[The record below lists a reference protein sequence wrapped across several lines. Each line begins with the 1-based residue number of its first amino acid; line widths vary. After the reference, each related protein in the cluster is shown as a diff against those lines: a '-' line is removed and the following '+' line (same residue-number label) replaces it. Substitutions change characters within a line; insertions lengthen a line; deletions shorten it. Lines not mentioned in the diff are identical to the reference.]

1 MRRFAAYFVLMAAM
15 FTGCAASCSGG
26 KIDPTPTPETKTSKQ
41 NLTRAIVLADAAM
54 ANYFTGSNMTM
65 SRYYNPTNN
74 TRSSEVG
81 SVWMYTSAIQA
92 TAAVINVLD
101 KEKTGG
107 DSELYDKYYAKYSQ
121 RLSDLVDN
129 CDYYQGTF
137 TLTSYTQTKEWSV
150 YGVNRSNA
158 KGGAEVEG
166 VMNVYDDNEW
176 LVRELIEAYKAT
188 GQQKYLDKAEYL
200 ASYILDGWD
209 CTLDD
214 GKKPYG
220 GITWGPGYV
229 TKHSCSN
236 GPMVR
241 PLVWLSEHYKNS
253 SDEITYIYIASDYHR
268 LSKTV
273 KKSEYYLRF
282 AKDIYAWQKGCLLR
296 SDGVYDDMMGGVSNG
311 DVTYETVYGVKYRR
325 HENTRD
331 RVGPPYSYNSG
342 TMLSGAACLYSATG
356 EAQYLTDVKAL
367 TNATFTYFAKL
378 GASKEGYYTY
388 AVTDFNNWFNSVL
401 MLGYAD
407 ACSVYQGAEP
417 CIASFQD
424 NLDYGYDNYL
434 RSETLP
440 TNILV
445 GWSLTSGNNQTEALT
460 TFAYAAE
467 YAVLAEYE
475 LEKGN

>member
-1 MRRFAAYFVLMAAM
+1 MKSLRNISKTLLLFAVVGGMLTASGCKKEPVIPTTGTITGKVTDLDGTAVSGVGVTTSSDLSATTGTDGTYSIKDVTMASTTTLT
-15 FTGCAASCSGG
+15 FTKKGY
-26 KIDPTPTPETKTSKQ
+26 
-41 NLTRAIVLADAAM
+41 LT
-54 ANYFTGSNMTM
+54 
-65 SRYYNPTNN
+65 
-74 TRSSEVG
+74 
-81 SVWMYTSAIQA
+81 TSA
-92 TAAVINVLD
+92 
-101 KEKTGG
+101 
-107 DSELYDKYYAKYSQ
+107 
-121 RLSDLVDN
+121 
-129 CDYYQGTF
+129 
-137 TLTSYTQTKEWSV
+137 
-150 YGVNRSNA
+150 
-158 KGGAEVEG
+158 
-166 VMNVYDDNEW
+166 
-176 LVRELIEAYKAT
+176 
-188 GQQKYLDKAEYL
+188 
-200 ASYILDGWD
+200 
-209 CTLDD
+209 
-214 GKKPYG
+214 
-220 GITWGPGYV
+220 
-229 TKHSCSN
+229 
-236 GPMVR
+236 
-241 PLVWLSEHYKNS
+241 
-253 SDEITYIYIASDYHR
+253 
-268 LSKTV
+268 TV
-273 KKSEYYLRF
+273 KQSNFDATTYT
-282 AKDIYAWQKGCLLR
+282 ATVNV
-296 SDGVYDDMMGGVSNG
+296 SMMGGVSNG